1 MTTKLVLCLA
11 ILGSALGVS
20 AQSASGDWY
29 FRTLRLGEETDD
41 ARITLKVD
49 GNAITGT
56 LNELK
61 LDGTIQGDKIS
72 LLAKR
77 PDGKPFGSINGE
89 IHGDTMTGTMRCNPR
104 EADMC
109 DWKATRLDT
118 APRPPQTHTFVPRQ
132 YHRLFSGAVEPVL
145 HIHPGDTV
153 KTTTIDAGGVDA
165 SGTPRSLGGNP
176 QTGPFFVEGAIPGD
190 TLAIKINRL
199 HLNRDSAISAGRI
212 APRALTTDYLRNAK
226 YTDFDSDWKL
236 DLDHATGSLAKPTD
250 RLKNFKIDLHP
261 MLGCIGVAPARKEA
275 IRTGWLGAW
284 GGNLDYN
291 QVREGATVYLPVMQ
305 EGALLFVGDAHAW
318 QSDGELA
325 GNALETSMD
334 VEFTVNLIRGE
345 ATDGP
350 RFEDSEY
357 IMASGIAGSLQDAM
371 QVATTELARW
381 IEKDY
386 KLSANESNVVLA
398 AAIQYDIAEVVDPQ
412 FHVVAK
418 IKKSVLKTLQ

>member
-1 MTTKLVLCLA
+1 MTGKLMLCLA
-11 ILGSALGVS
+11 MLGGAAGLS
-20 AQSASGDWY
+20 AQSISGDWY

-41 ARITLKVD
+41 ARVTLKVD
-49 GNAITGT
+49 GNTVTGS

-61 LDGTIQGDKIS
+61 VDGTLEGDKIS

-77 PDGKPFGSINGE
+77 PDGKVFGSIDGV
-89 IHGDTMTGTMRCNPR
+89 IHGDTMTGTMRCSPR
-104 EADMC
+104 ENVLC

-118 APRPPQTHTFVPRQ
+118 GPHVPQTYTFVPKR
-132 YHRLFSGAVEPVL
+132 YYRLFSGAAEPVL

-153 KTTTIDAGGVDA
+153 KTTTVDAGGVDA
-165 SGTPRSLGGNP
+165 GGTPRSPGGNP

-190 TLAIKINRL
+190 TLVIKINRL
-199 HLNRDSAISAGRI
+199 QLNRDSAISSGTI
-212 APRALTTDYLRNAK
+212 ASRALTSDYYRNAQYK
-226 YTDFDSDWKL
+226 DFDSDWKL
-236 DLDHATGSLAKPTD
+236 DLDHGTGSLAKPTE

-291 QVREGATVYLPVMQ
+291 KVREGVTVYLPVMQ

-318 QSDGELA
+318 QGDGELT

-334 VEFTVNLIRGE
+334 VEFTVDLIRGE
-345 ATDGP
+345 ATNGP
-350 RFEDSEY
+350 RFEDGEY

-371 QVATTELARW
+371 QIATTELALW
-381 IEKDY
+381 VEKDY
-386 KLSANESNVVLA
+386 KLSANESNVVLGA
-398 AAIQYDIAEVVDPQ
+398 AMQYDIAEVVDPQ

-418 IKKSVLKTLQ
+418 IKKSVLETLR